1 MRWMSLPTN
10 ENFATNSYLIFYK
23 ILTNIKYA
31 KEEKQKKKSDSMLI

>member
-1 MRWMSLPTN
+1 MRWMFLPTN

-31 KEEKQKKKSDSMLI
+31 KEEKKKKGDSMLI